1 MDETRYRAAEQAL
14 WDHWN
19 VAPVEHWVQFGT
31 SGPRLRV
38 LEVGDGHGSP
48 VLFVHGATVAGSC
61 WVDLASR
68 LRDHRCL
75 LLDRPGCGLSEPI
88 RPAPSLPGV
97 ADLADELLAVVLDRL
112 GVTRADLVT
121 NSMGGLFGL
130 RTAAA
135 HPAQVRSITH
145 FGWSLGAPVNDL
157 PLIMRV
163 ATHRLLTPVAARL
176 PASRA
181 SVRAML
187 RSTGL
192 TGAVDTGRLPA
203 VGIDWNVALQN
214 HTDTRRHEFALG
226 NGAGLREQMAALELE
241 EGTLAAIA
249 VPVRIVFGTAD
260 PFGTVPSMQA
270 LADRL
275 SHGRLEVWEGAG
287 HAPWL
292 DDLDRAE
299 QVVREQLTA
308 A

>member
-1 MDETRYRAAEQAL
+1 MDEKRYRGVEHAL
-14 WDHWN
+14 WDHWD
-19 VAPVEHWVQFGT
+19 VAPIEHWVQFGT
-31 SGPRLRV
+31 PGPRLRV
-38 LEVGDGHGSP
+38 LEVGDGHAPP
-48 VLFVHGATVAGSC
+48 VLFVHGAAVAGSC

-88 RPAPSLPGV
+88 RPAPSLPGLG
-97 ADLADELLAVVLDRL
+97 DLADELLAAVLDGL
-112 GVTRADLVT
+112 GVARADLVT

-135 HPAQVRSITH
+135 HSARVRSITH
-145 FGWSLGAPVNDL
+145 FGWSLGSPVNEL

-163 ATHRLLTPVAARL
+163 ATHRLLTPLAARL

-192 TGAVDTGRLPA
+192 ADAIDTGRLPA

-226 NGAGLREQMAALELE
+226 NGAGLREQMAAMEL
-241 EGTLAAIA
+241 GPDTLAAIVA
-249 VPVRIVFGTAD
+249 PTRIVFGTGD

-270 LADRL
+270 LADGL
-275 SHGRLEVWEGAG
+275 PHGRLEVWEGAG
-287 HAPWL
+287 HAAWL

-299 QVVREQLTA
+299 KVVREQLTA